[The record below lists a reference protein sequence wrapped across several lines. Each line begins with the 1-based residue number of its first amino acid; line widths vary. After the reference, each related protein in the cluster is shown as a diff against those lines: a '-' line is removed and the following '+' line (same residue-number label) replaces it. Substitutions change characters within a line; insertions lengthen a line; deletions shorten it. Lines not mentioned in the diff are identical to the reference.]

1 MQRSGSAEVNCAQ
14 GVHGNCVGVL
24 FGMAV
29 LLHSE
34 VCILLWHPMHGRNL
48 HLGEERRERIRANE
62 ETVHAG
68 IWMDEL
74 GARGFGT

>member
-14 GVHGNCVGVL
+14 GVHGYCVGVL

-34 VCILLWHPMHGRNL
+34 VCILLWHPMHARDL
-48 HLGEERRERIRANE
+48 HLGEDRRERIRANE
-62 ETVHAG
+62 VTVPAG

-74 GARGFGT
+74 EALECGT